1 MHVVAAM
8 EAPPS
13 ACREAKGNPGF
24 QVLVFFREFFRL
36 GEAASG
42 PPERPVVLCLWFTV
56 VAPCCSWS
64 ITKPE
69 FCHAA
74 RRVPVA
80 GCIPLVRAVKI
91 RLGE

>member
-24 QVLVFFREFFRL
+24 QVLVFLRDFSVGRGRFR
-36 GEAASG
+36 ASG
-42 PPERPVVLCLWFTV
+42 AACCVVCLWFTV